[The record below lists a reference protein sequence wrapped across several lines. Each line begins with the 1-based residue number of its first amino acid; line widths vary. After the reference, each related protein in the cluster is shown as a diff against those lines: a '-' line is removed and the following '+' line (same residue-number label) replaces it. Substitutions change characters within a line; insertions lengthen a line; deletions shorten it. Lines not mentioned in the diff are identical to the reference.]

1 MGRCFLYL
9 LVSGGNEKYI
19 NEKKAIDTSIILS
32 NFATANEKNTKKEN
46 TMKFTTLLTII
57 IVGYVIYYA
66 YQIIHDLFFA
76 KGSII
81 QDELEIEEEVDIS
94 GEAGKYKPT
103 EVHRSDI
110 PISTPVNDGSSSDDE
125 LVSYNGGMSID
136 ELCDTLDREHEA
148 PNTTSLRDIL
158 STEYSPA

>member
-1 MGRCFLYL
+1 MTF
-9 LVSGGNEKYI
+9 K
-19 NEKKAIDTSIILS
+19 
-32 NFATANEKNTKKEN
+32 
-46 TMKFTTLLTII
+46 TLLTII
-57 IVGYVIYYA
+57 IVAYALYYA

-136 ELCDTLDREHEA
+136 ELCDTKRSRRHQWTAL
-148 PNTTSLRDIL
+148 NTKSQPLRKKRLFSFIK
-158 STEYSPA
+158 P

>member
-1 MGRCFLYL
+1 MTF
-9 LVSGGNEKYI
+9 K
-19 NEKKAIDTSIILS
+19 
-32 NFATANEKNTKKEN
+32 
-46 TMKFTTLLTII
+46 TLLTMI
-57 IVGYVIYYA
+57 IVAYVLYYA

-76 KGSII
+76 KGSIV

-110 PISTPVNDGSSSDDE
+110 PISTPVNDGSSSNDE

-136 ELCDTLDREHEA
+136 ELCETLDREHEA
-148 PNTTSLRDIL
+148 PNTTCLADVL
-158 STEYSPA
+158 STEYAPA

>member
-1 MGRCFLYL
+1 MKDADSVGINK
-9 LVSGGNEKYI
+9 VKEKRKDDI
-19 NEKKAIDTSIILS
+19 QDTP
-32 NFATANEKNTKKEN
+32 
-46 TMKFTTLLTII
+46 
-57 IVGYVIYYA
+57 
-66 YQIIHDLFFA
+66 DD
-76 KGSII
+76 

>member
-1 MGRCFLYL
+1 MTF
-9 LVSGGNEKYI
+9 K
-19 NEKKAIDTSIILS
+19 
-32 NFATANEKNTKKEN
+32 
-46 TMKFTTLLTII
+46 TLLTII
-57 IVGYVIYYA
+57 IVAYALYYA

-110 PISTPVNDGSSSDDE
+110 PISTSVNDGSSSDDE

>member
-1 MGRCFLYL
+1 MTF
-9 LVSGGNEKYI
+9 K
-19 NEKKAIDTSIILS
+19 
-32 NFATANEKNTKKEN
+32 
-46 TMKFTTLLTII
+46 TLLTII
-57 IVGYVIYYA
+57 IVAYALYYA

-76 KGSII
+76 K
-81 QDELEIEEEVDIS
+81 DELEIEEEVDIS

>member
-1 MGRCFLYL
+1 MKDADSVGINK
-9 LVSGGNEKYI
+9 VKEKR
-19 NEKKAIDTSIILS
+19 KD
-32 NFATANEKNTKKEN
+32 
-46 TMKFTTLLTII
+46 
-57 IVGYVIYYA
+57 
-66 YQIIHDLFFA
+66 D
-76 KGSII
+76 I
-81 QDELEIEEEVDIS
+81 QDTPDDR
-94 GEAGKYKPT
+94 EAGKYKPT

>member
-1 MGRCFLYL
+1 MKDADSVGTNT
-9 LVSGGNEKYI
+9 VKEK
-19 NEKKAIDTSIILS
+19 EKMTFK
-32 NFATANEKNTKKEN
+32 
-46 TMKFTTLLTII
+46 TLLTII
-57 IVGYVIYYA
+57 IVAYALYYA

-110 PISTPVNDGSSSDDE
+110 PIFTPANDGSSSDDE

>member
-1 MGRCFLYL
+1 MNNT
-9 LVSGGNEKYI
+9 VSVNNRKV
-19 NEKKAIDTSIILS
+19 
-32 NFATANEKNTKKEN
+32 KEIKTRRREN
-46 TMKFTTLLTII
+46 MTFKTLLTMI
-57 IVGYVIYYA
+57 IVAYVLYYA

-76 KGSII
+76 KGSIL

-94 GEAGKYKPT
+94 GEVGKYKPT

-110 PISTPVNDGSSSDDE
+110 PAVSKAVDAATENGE

-148 PNTTSLRDIL
+148 PNTTSLADVL
-158 STEYSPA
+158 STEYAPA

>member
-1 MGRCFLYL
+1 MTF
-9 LVSGGNEKYI
+9 K
-19 NEKKAIDTSIILS
+19 
-32 NFATANEKNTKKEN
+32 
-46 TMKFTTLLTII
+46 TLLTMI
-57 IVGYVIYYA
+57 IVAYVLYYA

-76 KGSII
+76 KGSIV

-110 PISTPVNDGSSSDDE
+110 PISTPANDGSSSDDE

>member
-1 MGRCFLYL
+1 MTF
-9 LVSGGNEKYI
+9 K
-19 NEKKAIDTSIILS
+19 
-32 NFATANEKNTKKEN
+32 
-46 TMKFTTLLTII
+46 TLLTMI
-57 IVGYVIYYA
+57 IVTYVLYYA

-76 KGSII
+76 KGSIV

-110 PISTPVNDGSSSDDE
+110 PVVSKAIDASPENGE

-136 ELCDTLDREHEA
+136 ELCDTLDKEHEA
-148 PNTTSLRDIL
+148 PNTTSLADVL
-158 STEYSPA
+158 STEYAPA

>member
-1 MGRCFLYL
+1 MKDADSVGINK
-9 LVSGGNEKYI
+9 VKEKRKDDI
-19 NEKKAIDTSIILS
+19 K
-32 NFATANEKNTKKEN
+32 
-46 TMKFTTLLTII
+46 TLLTII
-57 IVGYVIYYA
+57 IVAYALYYA

-158 STEYSPA
+158 STEYSPHKTWAFYTG

>member
-1 MGRCFLYL
+1 MKDADSVGINK
-9 LVSGGNEKYI
+9 VKEKR
-19 NEKKAIDTSIILS
+19 KD
-32 NFATANEKNTKKEN
+32 
-46 TMKFTTLLTII
+46 
-57 IVGYVIYYA
+57 
-66 YQIIHDLFFA
+66 D
-76 KGSII
+76 I
-81 QDELEIEEEVDIS
+81 QDTPDDLS

>member
-1 MGRCFLYL
+1 MTF
-9 LVSGGNEKYI
+9 K
-19 NEKKAIDTSIILS
+19 
-32 NFATANEKNTKKEN
+32 
-46 TMKFTTLLTII
+46 TLLTMI
-57 IVGYVIYYA
+57 IVAYVLYYA

-76 KGSII
+76 KGSIV

-103 EVHRSDI
+103 EVHRSDS
-110 PISTPVNDGSSSDDE
+110 PITTPANGGTSSEGE

-148 PNTTSLRDIL
+148 PNTTCLADVL
-158 STEYSPA
+158 STEYAPA

>member
-1 MGRCFLYL
+1 MTF
-9 LVSGGNEKYI
+9 K
-19 NEKKAIDTSIILS
+19 
-32 NFATANEKNTKKEN
+32 
-46 TMKFTTLLTII
+46 TLLTII
-57 IVGYVIYYA
+57 IVAYVLYYA

-76 KGSII
+76 KGSIV

-110 PISTPVNDGSSSDDE
+110 PAVSKAADTAPDDGE

-136 ELCDTLDREHEA
+136 ELCETLDREHEA
-148 PNTTSLRDIL
+148 PNTTCIADVL
-158 STEYSPA
+158 STEYAPA